1 MIKTSKE
8 NREIVAK
15 LSRKLGLGSENHIS
29 RIAFSYSINSDK
41 KLNVSKIKNSSGK
54 VYSKSVFFGNNFDL
68 YIGMVCMKYGIHSS
82 DNDIL
87 KYIKMHVDDGLES
100 LNEFVEDQGIQNGFD
115 LIKSITWTIFYLIFL
130 S

>member
-8 NREIVAK
+8 NREIVAR

-29 RIAFSYSINSDK
+29 RIAFSYSVNSDK
-41 KLNVSKIKNSSGK
+41 KLNVSKISNSMGK

-100 LNEFVEDQGIQNGFD
+100 LNELVEDQGIQNGFD
-115 LIKSITWTIFYLIFL
+115 LVKSIT
-130 S
+130 